1 MNIVVFGKVNLSK
14 GCNGRTCADGENG
27 SRGVWVGVFVV
38 DGGSESG
45 MIYVDRNIEKFNG
58 NAKDSKWKFLG

>member
-1 MNIVVFGKVNLSK
+1 M
-14 GCNGRTCADGENG
+14 
-27 SRGVWVGVFVV
+27 

-58 NAKDSKWKFLG
+58 NAKDSKLKFVG